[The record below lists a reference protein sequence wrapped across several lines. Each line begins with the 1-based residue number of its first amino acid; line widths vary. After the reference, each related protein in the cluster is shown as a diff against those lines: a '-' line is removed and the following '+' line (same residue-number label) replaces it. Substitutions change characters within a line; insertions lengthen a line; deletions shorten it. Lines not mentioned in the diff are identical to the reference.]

1 MSVNGAAGANRSPVT
16 GQFAALSRDVFAG
29 LITSTISVAYG
40 LSFAALIFAPPLTPW
55 IAYGIAA
62 TFLTTA
68 ISAAFV
74 AARSSLPFA
83 IAGPDGATVA
93 VTATL
98 VVALLGRLSAEGAPD
113 DLLAP
118 VMIVMGLSAALTGLL
133 FFGLGVARAGGAIR
147 FIPYPVIGGFLGATG
162 WLMMSGAAR
171 VITDHGLNLSGMDS
185 LLQPLALAKLGAGA
199 VIAIALY
206 LCLRGRSNNP
216 YVVPGI
222 LLAGIAVTH
231 IVLALSGMTLAEA
244 RVAGWTFKAP
254 AAVGLTPTWDFDDL
268 SQFPWHVLPS
278 LAGDLFAV
286 MFVTAVGTLLNTTG
300 VEFVTK
306 READL
311 QRELTTIGAA
321 NLTAAALGGYATTIS
336 LNRTTLNYAAGGR
349 GRLSG
354 LTTAA
359 VAALMLLVD
368 PAFLAYVP
376 KFVLGGLLLYLGGA
390 LIYEWLIQSARRLSL
405 IEYISLLA
413 IALLILQIGFIAGV
427 FIGVIIGCATFA
439 VSASRVN
446 AIKFSFDG
454 SEYRST
460 LDREPSELAILAAH
474 GREIQGMSL
483 QSYLFF
489 GSANRLYQQ
498 VKSLFAARPDT
509 RFLLFDFRLV
519 TGIDSSAIH
528 SFTQIKRAA
537 DELGARLVLVN
548 LSPEL
553 RTRFS
558 SLISKDVSVAEDL
571 DRALEACEKEV
582 ILAHSREGSDGRG
595 LREWFTQALGSA
607 DYAEQLIACCQ
618 RLDVRQDEIIASQ
631 GEPADC
637 MHFILE
643 GRVGIIVA
651 FDDGRSVRVRSLGP
665 HTTIGEMGLITRQ
678 LRSATIQAEIDSVLY
693 ALSVEAYERLKSEN
707 RPLHQALL
715 SYVVTVMTERLSFA
729 SKVIGVLRR

>member
-1 MSVNGAAGANRSPVT
+1 MSINGAAGAERSPVA
-16 GQFAALSRDVFAG
+16 GRFAALSRDVFAG

-68 ISAAFV
+68 VSAAFV

-171 VITDHGLNLSGMDS
+171 VIADHGLNLSGMDS

-199 VIAIALY
+199 IIAIALY
-206 LCLRGRSNNP
+206 LSLRGRSTNP
-216 YVVPGI
+216 YMVPGI

-231 IVLALSGMTLAEA
+231 IVLALTGMTLAEA
-244 RVAGWTFKAP
+244 RAAGWTFKAP
-254 AAVGLTPTWDFDDL
+254 AAVGLTPTWDLDDL

-376 KFVLGGLLLYLGGA
+376 KFALGGLLLYLGGA
-390 LIYEWLIQSARRLSL
+390 LIHEWLIQSARRLSL

-454 SEYRST
+454 SEYHST

-474 GREIQGMSL
+474 GREIQ
-483 QSYLFF
+483 
-489 GSANRLYQQ
+489 A
-498 VKSLFAARPDT
+498 
-509 RFLLFDFRLV
+509 
-519 TGIDSSAIH
+519 
-528 SFTQIKRAA
+528 
-537 DELGARLVLVN
+537 
-548 LSPEL
+548 
-553 RTRFS
+553 
-558 SLISKDVSVAEDL
+558 
-571 DRALEACEKEV
+571 
-582 ILAHSREGSDGRG
+582 
-595 LREWFTQALGSA
+595 
-607 DYAEQLIACCQ
+607 
-618 RLDVRQDEIIASQ
+618 
-631 GEPADC
+631 
-637 MHFILE
+637 
-643 GRVGIIVA
+643 
-651 FDDGRSVRVRSLGP
+651 
-665 HTTIGEMGLITRQ
+665 
-678 LRSATIQAEIDSVLY
+678 
-693 ALSVEAYERLKSEN
+693 
-707 RPLHQALL
+707 
-715 SYVVTVMTERLSFA
+715 
-729 SKVIGVLRR
+729 

>member
-1 MSVNGAAGANRSPVT
+1 MSVNGAAGAKPVT
-16 GQFAALSRDVFAG
+16 GQVAALSRDVFAG

-118 VMIVMGLSAALTGLL
+118 VMIVMALSAALTGLL

-162 WLMMSGAAR
+162 WLMLSGAAR
-171 VITDHGLNLSGMDS
+171 VITDHSLNLSGMES
-185 LLQPLALAKLGAGA
+185 LLEPLALAKLGAGA
-199 VIAIALY
+199 VIAVALY
-206 LCLRGRSNNP
+206 LGIRGRGNSP
-216 YVVPGI
+216 YVVPAI

-231 IVLALSGMTLAEA
+231 LVLALTGTTLTEA
-244 RVAGWTFKAP
+244 RALGWTFKAP
-254 AAVGLTPTWDFDDL
+254 AAVGLTPTWDFDDV
-268 SQFPWHVLPS
+268 SQFPWQVLPS

-321 NLTAAALGGYATTIS
+321 NLTASALGGYATTIS

-354 LTTAA
+354 LATAA

-405 IEYISLLA
+405 LEYISLLL
-413 IALLILQIGFIAGV
+413 IALLILQMGFIAGV

-498 VKSLFAARPDT
+498 VKTLFAARPDC

-537 DELGARLVLVN
+537 EELGARLVLVN

-553 RTRFS
+553 HARFS
-558 SLISKDVSVAEDL
+558 SLISKDVSVAKDL

-582 ILAHSREGSDGRG
+582 IAAHSRERGDGRG
-595 LREWFTQALGSA
+595 LREWFTQALGNA

-643 GRVGIIVA
+643 GRVGITVK
-651 FDDGRSVRVRSLGP
+651 FDDGRSIRVRSLGP

-693 ALSVEAYERLKSEN
+693 ALSVEAYERLRSEN

-729 SKVIGVLRR
+729 SKTIGVLRR

>member
-1 MSVNGAAGANRSPVT
+1 MSINDAAGANRSPVT
-16 GQFAALSRDVFAG
+16 GQVAALSRDVFAG

-98 VVALLGRLSAEGAPD
+98 VVALLGRLSAEGVPD

-171 VITDHGLNLSGMDS
+171 VIADHGLSLSGMDS
-185 LLQPLALAKLGAGA
+185 VLQPLALAKLGAGA

-222 LLAGIAVTH
+222 LLAGIAVTQF
-231 IVLALSGMTLAEA
+231 VLALSGMTLAEA
-244 RVAGWTFKAP
+244 RAAGWTFKAP

-268 SQFPWHVLPS
+268 SQFPWQVLPS

-354 LTTAA
+354 LTTAG

-390 LIYEWLIQSARRLSL
+390 LIYEWLIQSARRLSP

-460 LDREPSELAILAAH
+460 LDREPSELAILAVH

-498 VKSLFAARPDT
+498 VKALFAARPDT

-519 TGIDSSAIH
+519 TGINSSAIH
-528 SFTQIKRAA
+528 SFTQIKRAS

-558 SLISKDVSVAEDL
+558 PLISKHVSIAEDL

-582 ILAHSREGSDGRG
+582 ILAHSREGSDGRS
-595 LREWFTQALGSA
+595 LREWFTEALGSG
-607 DYAEQLIACCQ
+607 DYAEQLIAYCQ
-618 RLDVRQDEIIASQ
+618 RLDVLQNEIIASQ

>member
-1 MSVNGAAGANRSPVT
+1 MSVNGAAAANRSPVT
-16 GQFAALSRDVFAG
+16 RRLAALSTDAFAG
-29 LITSTISVAYG
+29 LITSTISIAYG

-171 VITDHGLNLSGMDS
+171 VITDHGLNLSGMDG

-199 VIAIALY
+199 VIAIVLY

-231 IVLALSGMTLAEA
+231 LVLALTGTTLAEA
-244 RVAGWTFKAP
+244 RLAGWTFKAP

-321 NLTAAALGGYATTIS
+321 NLTAAAFGGYATTIS
-336 LNRTTLNYAAGGR
+336 LNRTTLNYSAGGR

-498 VKSLFAARPDT
+498 VKSLFAARPDC

-553 RTRFS
+553 RTRFG
-558 SLISKDVSVAEDL
+558 SLISKDVSIAEDL

-582 ILAHSREGSDGRG
+582 ILAHSRDTGDGRG
-595 LREWFTQALGSA
+595 LREWFTEALGSA

-618 RLDVRQDEIIASQ
+618 RLELRQGEIIASQ

-678 LRSATIQAEIDSVLY
+678 LRSATIQAEVDSVLY